1 MGYRGRI
8 VILSQGLFLEKKTEE
23 KMLRAYQTHMSKQKY
38 VRFTLMIVVLVII
51 GLIMVWG
58 RAFYGS
64 MEAYNQGEIYLKEN
78 KYIKAITFFDRS
90 IHWYTPFSPYIYRS
104 AERLWEICIK
114 AEQKGDIRLALI
126 ATRTI
131 RRGFYAARS
140 FYTPGKNWI
149 NKCDLKINE
158 LVRLELQQE
167 EIQDAHAQQDKPI
180 HASQKASPPSTLWSI
195 IVEIGFLGWI
205 GSAISFIMF
214 ACKGDRKVR
223 LLAPQAVAWAGIG
236 ILFFALW
243 IVGMMKA

>member
-1 MGYRGRI
+1 
-8 VILSQGLFLEKKTEE
+8 
-23 KMLRAYQTHMSKQKY
+23 MLRAYLTNMSKQKY

-64 MEAYNQGEIYLKEN
+64 MEAYHQGEVYLKEDQ
-78 KYIKAITFFDRS
+78 YIRAIIFFDRS
-90 IHWYTPFSPYIYRS
+90 IHWYTPFSPYVHRS

-114 AEQKGDIRLALI
+114 AEQRGDIRLALI

-158 LVRLELQQE
+158 LMLLERNQKE
-167 EIQDAHAQQDKPI
+167 MQDAPTQQDKPI
-180 HASQKASPPSTLWSI
+180 RAGQKSTTPSTLWSI

-205 GSAISFIMF
+205 GSAIGFVLF
-214 ACKGDRKVR
+214 ACKGEGEARFVTSKAIVWGT
-223 LLAPQAVAWAGIG
+223 LALI
-236 ILFFALW
+236 FFTLW
-243 IVGMMKA
+243 VVGMMKA

>member
-1 MGYRGRI
+1 
-8 VILSQGLFLEKKTEE
+8 
-23 KMLRAYQTHMSKQKY
+23 MLRAYLTNMSKQKF

-64 MEAYNQGEIYLKEN
+64 MEAYHRGEVYLKGDQ
-78 KYIKAITFFDRS
+78 YIRAITFFDRS
-90 IHWYTPFSPYIYRS
+90 IHWYTPFSPYVHRS

-114 AEQKGDIRLALI
+114 AEQRGDIRLALI

-158 LVRLELQQE
+158 LMLLERNQKE
-167 EIQDAHAQQDKPI
+167 MRDAPTQLDKPI
-180 HASQKASPPSTLWSI
+180 TARQKPTTPSTLWSI

-205 GSAISFIMF
+205 GSVIGFIMF

-223 LLAPQAVAWAGIG
+223 LLASKGLAWASLALI
-236 ILFFALW
+236 FFALW

>member
-1 MGYRGRI
+1 
-8 VILSQGLFLEKKTEE
+8 
-23 KMLRAYQTHMSKQKY
+23 MLRVYLTHMSKQKY
-38 VRFTLMIVVLVII
+38 ARFTLMIVVLVHI

-64 MEAYNQGEIYLKEN
+64 MEAYHQGEVYLKGDQ
-78 KYIKAITFFDRS
+78 YIRAITFFDRS
-90 IHWYTPFSPYIYRS
+90 IHWYTPFSPYVHRS

-114 AEQKGDIRLALI
+114 AEEQGDIRLALI

-158 LVRLELQQE
+158 LMRLERNQKE
-167 EIQDAHAQQDKPI
+167 MQDAPTQQDKPI
-180 HASQKASPPSTLWSI
+180 RARQKATSPSTLWSI

-205 GSAISFIMF
+205 GSVIGFIMF
-214 ACKGDRKVR
+214 ACKGDRKVK
-223 LLAPQAVAWAGIG
+223 LSVSQGVAWASLALI
-236 ILFFALW
+236 FFALW